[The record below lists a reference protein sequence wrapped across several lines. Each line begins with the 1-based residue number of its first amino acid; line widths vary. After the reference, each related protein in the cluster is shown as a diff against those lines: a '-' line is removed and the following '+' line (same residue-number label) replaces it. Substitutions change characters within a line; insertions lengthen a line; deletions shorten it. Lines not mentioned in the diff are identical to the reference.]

1 MTKKNLPVLCII
13 LHEPR
18 SMAIVLRK
26 PVHIA
31 TNFDPHWL
39 YEQYSTTSRLCVQTK
54 KPEAKKGMDKKIA
67 KRVALGAIL
76 AATVTLSTMLHV
88 PLPGLRIYFNLGEG
102 VIYIIALLLGA
113 RFGGLCGGVGA
124 GLADILLG
132 YPLWA
137 PLTLVIKGLEGY
149 IVGRLA
155 PRGRIMAIAAGA
167 AVMIA
172 GYTTSAGILYGW
184 KVAPVELM
192 TDIAQTGIGA
202 AFALIML
209 PILEKRIGL
218 KA

>member
-1 MTKKNLPVLCII
+1 
-13 LHEPR
+13 
-18 SMAIVLRK
+18 
-26 PVHIA
+26 
-31 TNFDPHWL
+31 
-39 YEQYSTTSRLCVQTK
+39 
-54 KPEAKKGMDKKIA
+54 MDKNIA

-76 AATVTLSTMLHV
+76 AATVTLATMLHV

-124 GLADILLG
+124 ALADMLLG

>member
-1 MTKKNLPVLCII
+1 
-13 LHEPR
+13 
-18 SMAIVLRK
+18 
-26 PVHIA
+26 
-31 TNFDPHWL
+31 
-39 YEQYSTTSRLCVQTK
+39 
-54 KPEAKKGMDKKIA
+54 MDKNIA

-76 AATVTLSTMLHV
+76 AATVTLATMLHV

-124 GLADILLG
+124 ALADILLG

-167 AVMIA
+167 AAMIA

>member
-1 MTKKNLPVLCII
+1 
-13 LHEPR
+13 
-18 SMAIVLRK
+18 
-26 PVHIA
+26 
-31 TNFDPHWL
+31 
-39 YEQYSTTSRLCVQTK
+39 
-54 KPEAKKGMDKKIA
+54 MDKKIA

-76 AATVTLSTMLHV
+76 AATVTLATMLHV

-102 VIYIIALLLGA
+102 LIYIIAILLGA

-124 GLADILLG
+124 ALADILLG

>member
-1 MTKKNLPVLCII
+1 
-13 LHEPR
+13 
-18 SMAIVLRK
+18 
-26 PVHIA
+26 
-31 TNFDPHWL
+31 
-39 YEQYSTTSRLCVQTK
+39 
-54 KPEAKKGMDKKIA
+54 MDKNIA
-67 KRVALGAIL
+67 KRIALGAVL
-76 AATVTLSTMLHV
+76 AATVTLATMLHV

-102 VIYIIALLLGA
+102 LIYIIALLLGA

>member
-1 MTKKNLPVLCII
+1 
-13 LHEPR
+13 
-18 SMAIVLRK
+18 
-26 PVHIA
+26 
-31 TNFDPHWL
+31 
-39 YEQYSTTSRLCVQTK
+39 
-54 KPEAKKGMDKKIA
+54 MDKNIA
-67 KRVALGAIL
+67 KRIALGAVL
-76 AATVTLSTMLHV
+76 AATVTLATMLHV

-102 VIYIIALLLGA
+102 VIYTIAILLGA
-113 RFGGLCGGVGA
+113 RFGGSCGGIGA

-155 PRGRIMAIAAGA
+155 SRGRIMAMAAGA

-184 KVAPVELM
+184 KVAPVEFM

-202 AFALIML
+202 AFALIMV
-209 PILEKRIGL
+209 PILEKRLSLGDRTKSSEGL
-218 KA
+218 KSS

>member
-1 MTKKNLPVLCII
+1 
-13 LHEPR
+13 
-18 SMAIVLRK
+18 
-26 PVHIA
+26 
-31 TNFDPHWL
+31 
-39 YEQYSTTSRLCVQTK
+39 
-54 KPEAKKGMDKKIA
+54 MDKNIA

-76 AATVTLSTMLHV
+76 SATVTLATMLHV

-102 VIYIIALLLGA
+102 VIYTIAILLGA
-113 RFGGLCGGVGA
+113 RFGGACGGIGA

-155 PRGRIMAIAAGA
+155 PRGRILAMAAGA

-184 KVAPVELM
+184 KVAPVEFM
-192 TDIAQTGIGA
+192 TDIAQTCIGA
-202 AFALIML
+202 AFALIMV
-209 PILEKRIGL
+209 PILEKRIINR
-218 KA
+218 

>member
-1 MTKKNLPVLCII
+1 
-13 LHEPR
+13 
-18 SMAIVLRK
+18 
-26 PVHIA
+26 
-31 TNFDPHWL
+31 
-39 YEQYSTTSRLCVQTK
+39 
-54 KPEAKKGMDKKIA
+54 MDKNIA

-76 AATVTLSTMLHV
+76 AATVTLATMLHV

-124 GLADILLG
+124 ALADILLG

-202 AFALIML
+202 AFALIMA